1 MSRGG
6 DSFPMTALDRAA
18 PPPVSF
24 ARAPSAA
31 RVTLPAAPPPDDL
44 PDRALSRIIDETVRR
59 FAGALRS
66 AAMRFRLSAAELD
79 EAEQEVRI
87 RLWHACR
94 SAENVAALSTSYLQR
109 VVASAALDLI
119 RRRRRTDRLD
129 PVDTL
134 PLADGAPAPD
144 AGAELESLAR
154 VVAEA
159 MGDLVPSRR
168 VVVSLHLDGHPREEI
183 EALLGWSEGKTRN
196 LLYRGLA
203 DLRAALIRRGVHWEN
218 G

>member
-1 MSRGG
+1 MLPDSSVSRV
-6 DSFPMTALDRAA
+6 SRPVA
-18 PPPVSF
+18 PH
-24 ARAPSAA
+24 
-31 RVTLPAAPPPDDL
+31 PPDP
-44 PDRALSRIIDETVRR
+44 PDAALSRIIDETVRR
-59 FAGALRS
+59 FAGALRT
-66 AAMRFRLSAAELD
+66 AATRFRLSAAELD

-109 VVASAALDLI
+109 VVTTAALDLI

-129 PVDTL
+129 PVEEL

-144 AGAELESLAR
+144 AGAELASLSA

-159 MGDLVPSRR
+159 LGDLVPSRR
-168 VVVSLHLDGHPREEI
+168 VVVKLYLAGHPREEI
-183 EALLGWSEGKTRN
+183 EALLGWTEGKTRN

-203 DLRAALIRRGVHWEN
+203 DLRAALVRRGVHWEN
-218 G
+218 E

>member
-1 MSRGG
+1 
-6 DSFPMTALDRAA
+6 
-18 PPPVSF
+18 
-24 ARAPSAA
+24 
-31 RVTLPAAPPPDDL
+31 LPAASSV
-44 PDRALSRIIDETVRR
+44 DRVSRPVTPHSTESVDAVDPALSRIIDETVRR
-59 FAGALRS
+59 FAGALRT
-66 AAMRFRLSAAELD
+66 AAMRFRLSPAELD

-109 VVASAALDLI
+109 VVTTAALDLI
-119 RRRRRTDRLD
+119 RRRRRTDRLE
-129 PVDTL
+129 PVEAL

-144 AGAELESLAR
+144 AGAELMSLAA

-168 VVVSLHLDGHPREEI
+168 VVVKLHLEGHPREEI
-183 EALLGWSEGKTRN
+183 EALLGWTEGKTRN

-203 DLRAALIRRGVHWEN
+203 DLREALVRRGVHWEN